1 VPHSCPVQPLVAIF
15 DSTDEVIE
23 VLARLLEEHG
33 FQTVMGRID
42 EIQSGVLDLV
52 AFLEE
57 HDPHVILFNLPR
69 PYERH
74 LNFLRLLSTTDSLKR
89 CGCVLMTTHEEALK
103 VAFRRVDEQ
112 PSILGKPYV
121 PTAVLQAV
129 RMAFESSGLRRKP

>member
-1 VPHSCPVQPLVAIF
+1 VPHSFSVQPLVAIF

-23 VLARLLEEHG
+23 MLARLLEEHG
-33 FQTVMGRID
+33 FQTVVGRID

-57 HDPHVILFNLPR
+57 HDPHVILFDLPR

-89 CGCVLMTTHEEALK
+89 CGWVLMTTHEEALK
-103 VAFRRVDEQ
+103 VACRWVDGQ

-121 PTAVLQAV
+121 PAAVLQAV
-129 RMAFESSGLRRKP
+129 RTAFESSGLGRT

>member
-1 VPHSCPVQPLVAIF
+1 VSHSLRAQPLVAIF

-23 VLARLLEEHG
+23 MLARLLEEHG
-33 FQTVMGRID
+33 CQTVIGRIE

-57 HDPHVILFNLPR
+57 HDPHVILFDLPR

-89 CGCVLMTTHEEALK
+89 RGWVLMTTHEEALK
-103 VAFRRVDEQ
+103 VAFGSVDGP

-129 RMAFESSGLRRKP
+129 HAAFERSALGRNP